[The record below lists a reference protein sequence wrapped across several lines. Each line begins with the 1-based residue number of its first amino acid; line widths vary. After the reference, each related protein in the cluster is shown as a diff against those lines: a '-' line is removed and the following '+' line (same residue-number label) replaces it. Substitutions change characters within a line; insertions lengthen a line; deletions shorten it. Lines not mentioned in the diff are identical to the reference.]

1 MTTIETLTLIRDHI
15 RNVLLPIAQGKQEG
29 KWEWDEASE
38 DRKGYN
44 TQCLDAKYGSVIY
57 HEAAWAPEAGDTAFI
72 AMTSDT
78 AEPAWLCVAEEIG
91 GLLEILGAFPPL
103 DSIRYAELRAA
114 SIINNW
120 KHTIK

>member
-57 HEAAWAPEAGDTAFI
+57 HEAAWAPEAGDVAFI
-72 AMTSDT
+72 AATSDT
-78 AEPAWLCVAEEIG
+78 AEPAWLCVVEEIDE
-91 GLLEILGAFPPL
+91 LLPMLPKE
-103 DSIRYAELRAA
+103 SIFKDYATRRAA